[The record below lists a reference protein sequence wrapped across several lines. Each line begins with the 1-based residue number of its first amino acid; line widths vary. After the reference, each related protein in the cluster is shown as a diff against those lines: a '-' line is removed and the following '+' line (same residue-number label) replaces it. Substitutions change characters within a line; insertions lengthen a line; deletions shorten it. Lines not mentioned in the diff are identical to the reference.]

1 MEQCIQEMQYN
12 MMKEY
17 KKKLQF
23 CGVETSQEWRRK
35 KLFNKDS
42 DFNGGWK
49 FIFVTFSSIFLQ

>member
-17 KKKLQF
+17 IRKKTAILW
-23 CGVETSQEWRRK
+23 WRNISRGKTKNKK

-42 DFNGGWK
+42 DFNGWMK
-49 FIFVTFSSIFLQ
+49 VYIIYV